1 MDQPKIERLLR
12 LMKMLAGNRNYT
24 IDELAERLG
33 TSYRSIYRY
42 IDTFKDSGFVVEK
55 LHSNVYRLGKMPK
68 SYVDL
73 KNLIY
78 FSEEEAY
85 ILNNLIN
92 GLDSTNMLK
101 INLKKKL
108 SAVYNSTG
116 IINYIQKSEVSEHI
130 ETLGEAIRKK
140 RKVILKSYESSHSQ
154 EISDRFIE
162 PFEFTT
168 NCIDIWGYDIEKQEN
183 RIFKISR
190 IGVVTLLAE
199 NWSNEEKHQ
208 KSKTDCFRISSFK
221 QTPVKLELSLMAK
234 NLLVEEYPMA
244 ELDLRKEEGKWILET
259 MVSGMEGVGRFVMGL
274 APEVKVIDS
283 PELENYIRDFINNHL
298 KDYIKRAL

>member
-85 ILNNLIN
+85 ILNSLIN
-92 GLDSTNMLK
+92 SLDSTNMLK

-116 IINYIQKSEVSEHI
+116 IINYIQKAEVPEHI
-130 ETLGEAIRKK
+130 EALGEAIRKK
-140 RKVILKSYESSHSQ
+140 RKVILKAYESSHSQ

-168 NCIDIWGYDIEKQEN
+168 NCIDIWGYDIDKQEN
-183 RIFKISR
+183 RVFKISR
-190 IGVVTLLAE
+190 IGAVTLLAD
-199 NWSNEEKHQ
+199 NWANEQKHQ
-208 KSKTDCFRISSFK
+208 KSKTDCFRISSFE

-234 NLLVEEYPMA
+234 NLLIEEYPMA
-244 ELDLRKEEGKWILET
+244 EQDLRKEDGKWILET

-274 APEVKVIDS
+274 ATEVKIIDS
-283 PELENYIRDFINNHL
+283 PELENYIREFIDKHL
-298 KDYIKRAL
+298 KGYLN